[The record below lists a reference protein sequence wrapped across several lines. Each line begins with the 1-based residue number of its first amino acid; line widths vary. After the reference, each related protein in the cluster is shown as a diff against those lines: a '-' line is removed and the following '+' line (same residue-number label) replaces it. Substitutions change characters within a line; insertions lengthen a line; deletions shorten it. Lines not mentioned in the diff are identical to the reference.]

1 MVLTTKFEP
10 ASRLSVRGGE
20 PGNLRVAFDNQQKR
34 MGMRITNGSR
44 LGSRLI
50 ATAALIGAS
59 MTIIA
64 PAHALNANDT
74 SVQMFRWKWNDIAY
88 ECEAFLGPQ
97 GYGAVQVSPPTAAA
111 NLGTWYDVYQ
121 PVNYTKLDSAMG
133 TEAQF
138 TSMINKCHA
147 AGVRV
152 YADVVVNQLAA
163 GAGTATDGSSWDA
176 NALRYPN
183 FSAND
188 FHGKCTIVSSDYA
201 YNRSNILNCRL
212 SGGMPDLNTGRSY
225 VQTQIRNYLNK
236 LHALGV
242 DGIRIDA
249 AKHMSPSDISA
260 FLQGVSRETTMKEQM
275 WITQEVIGDDS
286 SYAADYLGNGAVNE
300 FKYAYAMKRMFR
312 KDDGANIS
320 QIQKIMG
327 SSDNWGG
334 SNMFISDSAKA
345 TVFVNNWDTERGGSN
360 GSTSLNASNH
370 VQGMTNDAAGTWRY
384 SLANILMLGW
394 PYGHAQV
401 HSGFGF
407 TNKNQGPPSDSPYEK
422 GAARMG
428 SSTSWDFIHRWNEIA
443 NMVYLRATTSGADVR
458 NFTIGTYDQIAFSR
472 GTRGFVA
479 INNDASKVFSASI
492 QTSLP
497 PGVYCNVVHGKL
509 IDSTNAC
516 ASDSVTIGSDGK
528 ANIHLAAN
536 NSNTSTVPAVALHVN
551 QKVR

>member
-1 MVLTTKFEP
+1 MKITGV
-10 ASRLSVRGGE
+10 SRLR
-20 PGNLRVAFDNQQKR
+20 
-34 MGMRITNGSR
+34 SR
-44 LGSRLI
+44 LV

-59 MTIIA
+59 MAVIT

-88 ECEAFLGPQ
+88 ECENYLGPQ

-138 TSMINKCHA
+138 TSMVSKCHA

-163 GAGTATDGSSWDA
+163 GSGTATDGSTWDA
-176 NALRYPN
+176 NALRYPY

-188 FHGKCTIVSSDYA
+188 FHGACTIASSDYA
-201 YNRSNILNCRL
+201 SSRSNVMNCRL
-212 SGGMPDLNTGRSY
+212 SGGMPDLNTGSSY

-236 LHALGV
+236 LHTIGV

-260 FLQGVSRETTMKEQM
+260 FLQGVYRETNLKEPM
-275 WITQEVIGDDS
+275 WITQEVIGDS
-286 SYAADYLGNGAVNE
+286 STYASDYLGNGAVNE
-300 FKYAYAMKRMFR
+300 FKYTYAMKRMFR
-312 KDDGANIS
+312 KENGANIS
-320 QIQKIMG
+320 QIQLLMG
-327 SSDNWGG
+327 TSDNWGG
-334 SNMFISDSAKA
+334 SNMLISDSAKA
-345 TVFVNNWDTERGGSN
+345 TVFVNNWDTERGSGS
-360 GSTSLNASNH
+360 GPTSLNASNH
-370 VQGMTNDAAGTWRY
+370 VSGVTNDAAGTWRY

-407 TNKNQGPPSDSPYEK
+407 TNKDQGPPSASPYDN
-422 GAARMG
+422 GAAKMG
-428 SSTSWDFIHRWNEIA
+428 NSTSWDFIHRWSEIS

-458 NFTIGTYDQIAFSR
+458 HFTIGTYDQIAFSR

-479 INNDASKVFSASI
+479 INNDTSQVFSASV

-497 PGVYCNVVHGKL
+497 AGVYCNVVHGKL

-516 ASDSVTIGSDGK
+516 ASDSITIGADGK
-528 ANIHLAAN
+528 ANIYIGPN
-536 NSNTSTVPAVALHVN
+536 NGNTATVPAVALHIN